1 MNLFLVFAFLFSM
14 GSLMGWV
21 LELFFRRF
29 ISTDNPERNWI
40 NPGFLVGP
48 YLPLYGFSLC
58 VLYMMAQINIPFIE
72 NEILKK
78 IVLFLVMSLAMTA
91 IEYITGY
98 IFIITMKVRLWDY
111 TNNWGNIKGIICPQ
125 FSFYWAVLGAVYY
138 FLIHP
143 HILSAL
149 DWLSHNLV
157 FSFVIGFF
165 YGVFVID
172 IVYSFNLVA
181 KIRSFAKENELVV
194 RYELLKQ
201 QIKEYTEESK
211 KRAKFFLR
219 FNSDISFEEHLTR
232 YFELRAA
239 FDRDTFIR
247 MKDKIKEKTEKIK

>member
-29 ISTDNPERNWI
+29 ISTENPERSWI

-58 VLYMMAQINIPFIE
+58 VLYLMAQINIPFIE

-78 IVLFLVMSLAMTA
+78 IVLFLVMSLAMTL

-111 TNNWGNIKGIICPQ
+111 TNNWGNIKGIVCPQ

-143 HILSAL
+143 HILAAL

-157 FSFVIGFF
+157 FSFVIGFGSSPLIKNRM
-165 YGVFVID
+165 YGQFNIAINNRPIFESFLFIIFSPPLADSVQLH
-172 IVYSFNLVA
+172 YSCN
-181 KIRSFAKENELVV
+181 N
-194 RYELLKQ
+194 
-201 QIKEYTEESK
+201 SK
-211 KRAKFFLR
+211 KTILHQQ
-219 FNSDISFEEHLTR
+219 S
-232 YFELRAA
+232 
-239 FDRDTFIR
+239 
-247 MKDKIKEKTEKIK
+247 